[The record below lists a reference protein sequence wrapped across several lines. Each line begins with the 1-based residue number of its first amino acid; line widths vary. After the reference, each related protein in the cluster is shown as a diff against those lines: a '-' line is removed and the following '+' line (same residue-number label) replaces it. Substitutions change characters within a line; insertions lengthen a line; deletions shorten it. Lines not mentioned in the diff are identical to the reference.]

1 MSALDKDTFALYTE
15 EHQKYLD
22 AKFAAVCSKIDTL
35 RGQREEDKEDAL
47 RAADVCQ
54 GHFEGKF
61 GDNDKKHKATR
72 IALVAG
78 LFLTMVIGS
87 ALEGHITLSQVIS
100 AIGRILPF

>member
-22 AKFAAVCSKIDTL
+22 AKFGLICVKLDAIVSQRAEDCEDCERH
-35 RGQREEDKEDAL
+35 RGT
-47 RAADVCQ
+47 CQ
-54 GHFEGKF
+54 GHYNEKF
-61 GDNDKKHKATR
+61 SDNDKKHKATR
-72 IALVAG
+72 VALVAG

-87 ALEGHITLSQVIS
+87 ALEGHISLMEFFA